1 MTSIQTPALSRP
13 PSPDEL
19 HDINAGMQS
28 FQVSVQPSGR
38 AFSVNQGEAMLAAG
52 IRQGVGLPYGCKDGA
67 CGSCKCKKLSG
78 VVIHGPHQSKALS
91 DEEEAQGFV
100 LTCCC
105 VPYSD
110 VVLESRQVTDAGAFP
125 VKKMPSRITLL
136 EKKSHDVMLVKLQ
149 LPANDGFAYHAG
161 QYVEFILRDGA
172 RRSYSMATAPR
183 PAAKAQAAVMAAA
196 AAVDGAAPPAA
207 PAAPAASAPH
217 TPPAPGPGIE
227 LHIRHM
233 PGGKFT
239 DHVFGAMKEKEI
251 VRIEG
256 PYGSFFLREDS
267 AKPMILLASGTGF
280 APIKAVIEHMQQ
292 QGIDRPATLY
302 WGGRRPDDL
311 YLDDWVKAKVGEMRN
326 LSYVP
331 VISNALPEDGW
342 SGRTGFVHLA
352 VLQDFPD
359 LAGYQV
365 YACGAPIVVDSAK
378 AAYTAEGGL
387 PEDEFYA
394 DSFITEADKARA

>member
-1 MTSIQTPALSRP
+1 MTSIQTPARSTP
-13 PSPDEL
+13 PSPHEL

-183 PAAKAQAAVMAAA
+183 RAAKTQAAVVAAA
-196 AAVDGAAPPAA
+196 LDGAASPAA
-207 PAAPAASAPH
+207 PAAPAAPAPH